1 MNKKTLSRLIE
12 GYKDFHRDY
21 SGPEYDNYRKSASK
35 GQSPKVMVISCSD
48 SRVSPSIVMRA
59 ELGDIF
65 LVCNVANIVPPYKPG
80 KGTHHSTSSALEFGV
95 GTLQVEDIVV
105 MGHSGCGGIMA
116 LLDGAPLALDGEY
129 SFINQWVGIIREAGS
144 KVAHLPEK
152 DRYTACEQ
160 EALKISLR
168 NLSSFPWVAEKIA
181 AGTLNIHAWHF
192 DIPTGAI
199 HAYDAAGDRFV
210 LLENYNGKTQHN

>member
-1 MNKKTLSRLIE
+1 MEKKTLGRLIA

-21 SGPEYDNYRKSASK
+21 SSAEYDAYRESAAL

-80 KGTHHSTSSALEFGV
+80 KGTHHSTSSALEFAV
-95 GTLQVEDIVV
+95 GTLGVEDIVV
-105 MGHSGCGGIMA
+105 MGHSGCGGIQA
-116 LLDGAPLALDGEY
+116 LLNGSPVALDGDY
-129 SFINQWVGIIREAGS
+129 SFIRQWVEIIKDAGR
-144 KVAHLPEK
+144 KVQHLPDPE
-152 DRYTACEQ
+152 RYTACEK
-160 EALKISLR
+160 EALKVSLT
-168 NLSSFPWVAEKIA
+168 NLASFPWVADRLA
-181 AGTLNIHAWHF
+181 QGSLAIHAWHF

-199 HAYDAAGDRFV
+199 HAYDRQHDSFV
-210 LLENYNGKTQHN
+210 LLDTYNGKA